1 MVQALLFPEGE
12 GSLLQLGYGHQA
24 QGLVILK
31 YLARKKD
38 LF

>member
-12 GSLLQLGYGHQA
+12 SSLLQLGYGHQA
-24 QGLVILK
+24 QGLVVLK
-31 YLARKKD
+31 YLAGKID